1 MYRTEMRE
9 EALRLLAAGLTP
21 SEVHRRLGVSRSV
34 LVGWRRAG
42 TARVALGDC
51 PRCDR
56 ASLDDALYAELLG
69 WYLGDGYLARARRGV
84 LVLRIYNDLRY
95 PLANERIAELITGVR
110 PAAVPVAQAR
120 DGCLVTS
127 AEWKHWACLFPQH
140 GPGRKH
146 ERPIVLTPWQRAIVE
161 PHPAPFLRGLFHSDG
176 CRVRNW
182 ATRTVAGEK
191 KWYDYPR
198 WQFSNNSADI
208 RGLCCWALDL
218 VDIAW
223 RQSNRT
229 MISVSTR
236 AGVARLD
243 EPIGLEA

>member
-1 MYRTEMRE
+1 M
-9 EALRLLAAGLTP
+9 
-21 SEVHRRLGVSRSV
+21 
-34 LVGWRRAG
+34 
-42 TARVALGDC
+42 
-51 PRCDR
+51 
-56 ASLDDALYAELLG
+56 
-69 WYLGDGYLARARRGV
+69 
-84 LVLRIYNDLRY
+84 
-95 PLANERIAELITGVR
+95 R

-127 AEWKHWACLFPQH
+127 AGWKHWACLFPQH

-161 PHPAPFLRGLFHSDG
+161 THPAPFLRGLFHSDG

-182 ATRTVAGEK
+182 ATRMVAGEEK
-191 KWYDYPR
+191 RYDYPR

-243 EPIGLEA
+243 ELIGLKA